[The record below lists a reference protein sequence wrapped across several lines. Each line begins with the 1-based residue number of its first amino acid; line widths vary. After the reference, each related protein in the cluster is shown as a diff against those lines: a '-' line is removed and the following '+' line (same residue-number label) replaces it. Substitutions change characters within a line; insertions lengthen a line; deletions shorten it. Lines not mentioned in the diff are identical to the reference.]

1 MLVFLQQRL
10 QQRPGLGPI
19 AAEPI
24 LLLHPCR
31 SLTAAKG
38 RLVVGDVANQIEGI
52 ELQAQLLL
60 QRLQQQTLLG
70 QLLDDRGLALLPPPA
85 AQEGIEAGV
94 LLAHRAAAVI
104 AQGFRHQLAVFI
116 EVFDPL
122 GEHANRLALDVEL
135 AAWLSGGVR
144 GQWVWEVRILA
155 IAQ

>member
-1 MLVFLQQRL
+1 MWQ
-10 QQRPGLGPI
+10 
-19 AAEPI
+19 
-24 LLLHPCR
+24 
-31 SLTAAKG
+31 
-38 RLVVGDVANQIEGI
+38 NQIKGI
-52 ELQAQLLL
+52 ELQSQLLL
-60 QRLQQQTLLG
+60 QRLQQQPLLG

-104 AQGFRHQLAVFI
+104 AQGFGDQLAVFI

-122 GEHANRLALDVEL
+122 GEHPHRLSLDVVL

-144 GQWVWEVRILA
+144 GQCVWELLILA